1 MRYLPIAYLYAG
13 STIAALMACVVRT
26 GAEPLT
32 AAAWINIVTWPVLW
46 PFDVV
51 RALVAG

>member
-13 STIAALMACVVRT
+13 STIAALMACVVKT

-32 AAAWINIVTWPVLW
+32 ATVWINIATWPVLW
-46 PFDVV
+46 PLDLVL
-51 RALVAG
+51 ALLAS